1 MAALQR
7 LKHHDVDAL
16 LAWYE
21 KNQRDF
27 PWRKNPEPYWVWLA
41 EIMSQQTV
49 MAALLPYFYRFIEK
63 FPTVKNLALA
73 HEDEVLKAWT
83 GLGYYSR
90 ARNVHKAAKTIHAA
104 KGFPKTLGGWLEL
117 PGVGPYTAAAV
128 VSQCFNVEEP
138 VWDGNVTRVT
148 SRLDARLDIWS
159 TAYRAEMLD
168 SLREKMVGHNP
179 SYFNQS
185 LMELGATVCT
195 PKSPSCTRCPIQR
208 ACTAFKKNA
217 VGEYPPPK
225 PRKKNIELRCRV
237 VVPLRERGQSFEV
250 WLTRRPEPFWFAGMW
265 DFPSELGGVA
275 SSVIPLKILAT
286 KSATEFGVVRHQ
298 ITHHKITLV
307 GIVDQA
313 ACVVG
318 DGRWLSIDELL
329 SDQSTVP
336 LSTTARKV
344 LKLLMA
350 KSHVSLPTLCLNTN

>member
-16 LAWYE
+16 LTWY
-21 KNQRDF
+21 KKHQRDF

-63 FPTVKNLALA
+63 FPSVQKLADA

-90 ARNVHKAAKTIHAA
+90 ARNVHKAAKAVIANG
-104 KGFPKTLGGWLEL
+104 GFPQTLDGLLAL

-128 VSQCFNVEEP
+128 ASQCFNVEEP

-148 SRLDARLDIWS
+148 SRLAARADIFT
-159 TAYRAEMLD
+159 TAYRAEMQD
-168 SLREKMVGHNP
+168 SLRLKMAGRNSSH
-179 SYFNQS
+179 FNQA

-195 PKSPSCTRCPIQR
+195 PKSPSCGRCPLQG
-208 ACTAFKKNA
+208 ACLAFANDSVQK
-217 VGEYPPPK
+217 YPPPK

-237 VVPLRERGQSFEV
+237 VVPLRVRGGEHQV

-275 SSVIPLKILAT
+275 SSVVSLENLAL
-286 KSATEFGVVRHQ
+286 KSAVEFGAVRHQ

-307 GIVDQA
+307 GFVEHQA
-313 ACVVG
+313 RVVG
-318 DGRWLSIDELL
+318 EGRWIGIDELL
-329 SDQSTVP
+329 SDQTPVP

-344 LKLLMA
+344 LRSLMA
-350 KSHVSLPTLCLNTN
+350 WMARQTTQPELGLA